1 MKRALL
7 AAGVLAL
14 AGCVSPDQYQAAVDE
29 RDTLQERIQQQEA
42 SVQALTAER
51 DQLAGELEDL
61 RLEHEPLA
69 RDAEKLRDA
78 LARLPA
84 CETELAD
91 KTAKLEQLQSTY
103 EGLVR
108 DLEAEVA
115 SSNTKIDQLREG
127 LRMSLPAEVL
137 FNSGSADLS
146 DEGVG
151 VLADLGKDL
160 RAEKYAPYQILVEGH
175 TDGIAIRGPL
185 AERYATN
192 WELAGARAARVVRAL
207 EEAGV
212 DGTRLSAVS
221 RGEKHPVSAEDSP
234 EGRAANRRIE
244 IRLIPS
250 ATPPAPVATPPA
262 PDAQPPAPA
271 EPPTPAPPAQ

>member
-1 MKRALL
+1 LRRALL
-7 AAGVLAL
+7 AAGAFAL
-14 AGCVSPDQYQAAVDE
+14 VGCVSPDQYQAAVDE
-29 RDTLQERIQQQEA
+29 RDSLQERIQQQEA

-61 RLEHEPLA
+61 RVAHEPLA

-78 LARLPA
+78 SARLPA

-91 KTAKLEQLQSTY
+91 KTTKLDQLQSTY

-127 LRMSLPAEVL
+127 LRMSLSAEVL

-146 DEGVG
+146 DEGVR

-160 RAEKYAPYQILVEGH
+160 RAEKYASYQILVEGH
-175 TDGIAIRGPL
+175 TDGVAIRGPL

-212 DGTRLSAVS
+212 DGTRLAAVS
-221 RGEKHPVSAEDSP
+221 RGEKHPVSADDSP

-250 ATPPAPVATPPA
+250 ATPPAPVAAPAAPA
-262 PDAQPPAPA
+262 PPA

>member
-1 MKRALL
+1 LKRALF
-7 AAGVLAL
+7 AAAALAL
-14 AGCVSPDQYQAAVDE
+14 AGCVTPEQYRAAVDE
-29 RDTLQERIQQQEA
+29 RDALKERIQQQEA

-51 DQLAGELEDL
+51 DRLAGELEDL
-61 RLEHEPLA
+61 RVASEPLA
-69 RDAEKLRDA
+69 RDAEKLHGIE
-78 LARLPA
+78 ARLPA

-91 KTAKLEQLQSTY
+91 KTAKLDQLQTTY

-137 FNSGSADLS
+137 FTSGSADLS
-146 DEGVG
+146 DEGTR

-160 RAEKYAPYQILVEGH
+160 RAEKYASYQILVEGH
-175 TDGIAIRGPL
+175 TDGVAIRGPL

-212 DGTRLSAVS
+212 DGTRLAAVS
-221 RGEKHPVSAEDSP
+221 RGAKHPVAADDSP

-250 ATPPAPVATPPA
+250 ATVTA
-262 PDAQPPAPA
+262 PAPA
-271 EPPTPAPPAQ
+271 PNAAAPAPPAKPANPAPPAQ

>member
-1 MKRALL
+1 LKRALV

-29 RDTLQERIQQQEA
+29 RDSLQERIQQQEA

-61 RLEHEPLA
+61 RIAHEPLA
-69 RDAEKLRDA
+69 RNAEKLRDVE
-78 LARLPA
+78 ARLPA

-103 EGLVR
+103 EGLIR

-127 LRMSLPAEVL
+127 MRKSLPAEVL
-137 FNSGSADLS
+137 FTSGSADLS
-146 DEGVG
+146 DEGVR
-151 VLADLGKDL
+151 VLADLGNDL
-160 RAEKYAPYQILVEGH
+160 SAPKYASYQILVEGH
-175 TDGIAIRGPL
+175 TDGVAIRGPL
-185 AERYATN
+185 AARYATN

-207 EEAGV
+207 EDAGV
-212 DGTRLSAVS
+212 DGTRLAAVS
-221 RGEKHPVSAEDSP
+221 RGAQHPISSDDSL

-244 IRLIPS
+244 IRLIPL
-250 ATPPAPVATPPA
+250 ATPPAPE
-262 PDAQPPAPA
+262 AQPPEPA
-271 EPPTPAPPAQ
+271 EPPPPAQ